1 MIDKTLAQ
9 NRVFTLFV
17 AIILVIVVMVLVSI
31 KKYFDAKTAHEISES
46 ALEIK
51 KYEWVVGPSNPA
63 NIRMDPMHI
72 RMEGTT
78 RLFELIDVMI
88 ANEVASILF
97 SYTMVNK
104 DYPLQKL
111 DVDIKE
117 GATNVMNGLSKE
129 NLLDKNLFV
138 THSYISQ
145 YIMRVM
151 TQELIEKAREFNG
164 ARRQQT
170 MNEE

>member
-17 AIILVIVVMVLVSI
+17 AIVLVIIVMVLVSI
-31 KKYFDAKTAHEISES
+31 KKYFDAKTAHELSES
-46 ALEIK
+46 AIEIK
-51 KYEWVVGPSNPA
+51 KYEWVIGTSNPA

-104 DYPLQKL
+104 EYPLQKL
-111 DVDIKE
+111 DVDIKD
-117 GATNVMNGLSKE
+117 GATSVMNGLSKE

-138 THSYISQ
+138 TYSNISQ
-145 YIMRVM
+145 
-151 TQELIEKAREFNG
+151 
-164 ARRQQT
+164 
-170 MNEE
+170 

>member
-1 MIDKTLAQ
+1 
-9 NRVFTLFV
+9 
-17 AIILVIVVMVLVSI
+17 
-31 KKYFDAKTAHEISES
+31 
-46 ALEIK
+46 
-51 KYEWVVGPSNPA
+51 
-63 NIRMDPMHI
+63 MHI

-111 DVDIKE
+111 DIDIKE
-117 GATNVMNGLSKE
+117 GATNIMNGLSKE

-138 THSYISQ
+138 THGYISQ

-164 ARRQQT
+164 ARRQQS

>member
-1 MIDKTLAQ
+1 MIDKTLTQ
-9 NRVFTLFV
+9 NPVLSLFI
-17 AIILVIVVMVLVSI
+17 AIMLVIVVMVLVSI

-51 KYEWVVGPSNPA
+51 KYEWVVGPTNPA

-78 RLFELIDVMI
+78 RLFELIDAMI
-88 ANEVASILF
+88 ANEIAAILF
-97 SYTMVNK
+97 TYTMVNK

-138 THSYISQ
+138 THGYISQ
-145 YIMRVM
+145 YIMRVT
-151 TQELIEKAREFNG
+151 TQELIEKAREYNG
-164 ARRQQT
+164 TRRQQT